1 MFGKELQIKKYP
13 YLSFSPNIIEYFS
26 IIGYQESF
34 IPKIIDT
41 YNKNKNEY
49 FPTVLSSITSNIDYG
64 IIDNNLIISQI
75 YPENPLIILI
85 NDENKGTASTSSIV
99 YSFCFDS
106 TDGKKKIF
114 YVCYAFRFYEIYK
127 YYITKKS
134 CEEYYI
140 PKAFCI
146 ISQYYYFSLFEY
158 ICKNI
163 YSMIFKKVNN
173 EFPIELTI
181 YNIVNFIPSPIN
193 YSLHLDL
200 FNNSFYSKKF
210 ELAQLSGYPSLDFDL
225 SEAFNLL
232 PLNLFIE
239 IYLLTVLEQK
249 MLFFSSNLEILN
261 MIMIIMYLLN
271 YPCNDSTY
279 FWHIVSISKNN
290 LLEEN
295 KFVGK
300 IMGSLLGVNIAYTN
314 EIDTSP
320 FGKFHYIIDIDN
332 KKIFLKQTM
341 RLLDDEDIQEY
352 NNLKNLQVYIENII
366 KEKEKNIESIFLKS
380 FIERLKK
387 YLELI
392 LLTNPDYTS
401 YPKKKYVDFFKYS
414 KEIIEKNKK
423 IQEIFYDFFLNIL
436 LIFYQENSLDS
447 SFGNIKKD
455 KHEEFIKR
463 INKLKNI
470 DENTPMNKD
479 EKYFCELFRDTMKYK
494 IYFENFIINNEVIDA
509 FKIPFLFSEE
519 FINIKMK
526 DMSNKIINK
535 LSLFSIID
543 SLYYSDLRNRKIIN
557 ITLNDV
563 LSYLDKIKIHFKNFS
578 NQKAKEKK
586 NQLIVINKKILNKY
600 IYLLN
605 SYYEKKELIKIFPSI
620 KIQQEAYI
628 SYIDRRYII
637 NIIQNELEKNNNIEL
652 SDYLIY
658 AQVYIFVISLPL
670 FSYLKLVNYLENII
684 TALSKTN
691 LFIRQHIYIIIK
703 SIYKFYLIQKEKNI
717 YPNLNVFSLKMYY
730 YMLINTLNQ
739 NFLIPNEEMISI
751 LRIFFGKMINEEKD
765 ILNRTDK
772 EIDYEANFKIEKDI
786 NFICFMKHCFTSKK
800 YFKPKTMIKAA
811 MKEINNCNI
820 IIRGGKKQLQPTV
833 EIKIQKYSYSTSF
846 FSPKKIYKLIQL
858 TFNELFDNEEL
869 NMCKLKIKNVR
880 DVITNL
886 ILYGLELNK
895 NGKFISVEFLI
906 YTLYL
911 FKNFE
916 EKYGNLNKKIE

>member
-13 YLSFSPNIIEYFS
+13 YLSSSPNIIEYFS

-41 YNKNKNEY
+41 YNKYNNEY
-49 FPTVLSSITSNIDYG
+49 SPTVLSSITSNTDYG
-64 IIDNNLIISQI
+64 IVDNNLIISQI

-85 NDENKGTASTSSIV
+85 NDDNKNSVSTSNVV

-106 TDGKKKIF
+106 SDGKKKIF
-114 YVCYAFRFYEIYK
+114 YTCYAFRFYENYK

-146 ISQYYYFSLFEY
+146 ISQYYYFALFEY
-158 ICKNI
+158 ICKKI
-163 YSMIFKKVNN
+163 YEMFTKKESN
-173 EFPIELTI
+173 ELPVELII

-200 FNNSFYSKKF
+200 FNNSFNSIKF
-210 ELAQLSGYPSLDFDL
+210 DLVQLSGYPSLDFDL
-225 SEAFNLL
+225 SEAFNIL

-239 IYLLTVLEQK
+239 IYLLTVLEQS

-261 MIMIIMYLLN
+261 MIMIIMNILN

-279 FWHIVSISKNN
+279 FWHIVSVSKNN
-290 LLEEN
+290 LVEEN
-295 KFVGK
+295 KFVKK
-300 IMGSLLGVNIAYTN
+300 IMESLLGVNMTYAN
-314 EIDTSP
+314 EMDTSS
-320 FGKFHYIIDIDN
+320 FGNFHYIVDIDN
-332 KKIFLKQTM
+332 KKIFLKKT
-341 RLLDDEDIQEY
+341 RKFIDDEDIEEY
-352 NNLKNLQVYIENII
+352 NQLKNVQLYIENII
-366 KEKEKNIESIFLKS
+366 KEKDKNIESLFLKS
-380 FIERLKK
+380 YIERLKK

-392 LLTNPDYTS
+392 LLTNPDYTP
-401 YPKKKYVDFFKYS
+401 YPKNKYVNFFKYS

-436 LIFYQENSLDS
+436 LIFYQDNSLDS
-447 SFGNIKKD
+447 SFDNIKKD
-455 KHEEFIKR
+455 KPEEFIKR
-463 INKLKNI
+463 INRLKNI

-479 EKYFCELFRDTMKYK
+479 EKYFCELFRNTIKYK
-494 IYFENFIINNEVIDA
+494 IYFENFIINNEVIDT
-509 FKIPFLFSEE
+509 FKIPFFFSEE

-543 SLYYSDLRNRKIIN
+543 SLYYSDLNNLRIIN
-557 ITLNDV
+557 ITLNNIFT
-563 LSYLDKIKIHFKNFS
+563 SYLDEMKNHFKNFNS
-578 NQKAKEKK
+578 KK
-586 NQLIVINKKILNKY
+586 INENNNQLIIINKKILNKY

-620 KIQQEAYI
+620 KIQQEAFI

-637 NIIQNELEKNNNIEL
+637 NIIQNTLEHKNYIEL

-658 AQVYIFVISLPL
+658 AQVYIFAISLPL
-670 FSYLKLVNYLENII
+670 YSYLKMVNYLENII
-684 TALSKTN
+684 TSLSKTN
-691 LFIRQHIYIIIK
+691 LFIRKHIYIIIK
-703 SIYKFYLIQKEKNI
+703 AIYKFYLIHKEKKL
-717 YPNLNVFSLKMYY
+717 YPNINVFSLKMYY

-739 NFLIPNEEMISI
+739 NLLIPNEEMISI
-751 LRIFFGKMINEEKD
+751 LRNFFGKMINEEKD
-765 ILNRTDK
+765 ILNQTDK
-772 EIDYEANFKIEKDI
+772 EIDCEANFKIEKDI

-833 EIKIQKYSYSTSF
+833 EIKIQKYVYSSSF
-846 FSPKKIYKLIQL
+846 FSPKKIYKLIQS
-858 TFNELFDNEEL
+858 TFNEFFDNAEL

-895 NGKFISVEFLI
+895 NGKFIPIEFLI

-916 EKYGNLNKKIE
+916 EKYGINK